1 MKALRGTSV
10 LGAVLAAAAGFV
22 AEAGAP
28 LPRAPE
34 ERRGT
39 VEGAPV
45 EPGVFEGDVRDL
57 PRLPPWKQGDPIREV
72 PRRVHP
78 RPQPPVSP
86 EPSPP
91 DPLFT
96 PQGRGGDGRS
106 FRAFN
111 PPDLVFGG
119 VRFTGTFPPDPV
131 GDVGPDHYIQMV
143 NGGSSSRVR
152 IFDKSGG
159 ELANFQLDSLAP
171 AGSSACAAGC
181 GDPIVLFD
189 GLANRWLLSEFAS
202 SENQCAS
209 TSSGNLCVY
218 ISRTPDPVRGGFFVY
233 DFEVPRFPDYPKYA
247 VWPDAYYVSTNERR
261 PTAYALQRR
270 RMLDGRMAGFQRRTA
285 TRLPGFN
292 FQALTP
298 SDLDGPTP
306 PPAGAPNYFIRH
318 RDDEVHNP
326 GLNDPSRDFLEI
338 WEFHVDFASPAAS
351 TFILATTVA
360 VAEFDS
366 GLCGLTSFE
375 CFPQPGTGQRLDPV
389 REVVMWRSQYRNFGS
404 HETLVG
410 NFVTDVDNTDHGGI
424 RWYELRKTA
433 TGPWMV
439 FQEGTHAPD
448 ADHRWMG
455 SIAMDGRGDIGL
467 GYSVSGPGVF
477 PSIRYTGRLASDP
490 LGTLPQ
496 GEVNVMTG
504 LSSQTEATR
513 WGDYSAMSVDPN
525 DDCTFWY
532 TNEFVGAGGPWA
544 TRIARF
550 NFPECVPL
558 TRAPT
563 CRGLPATVL
572 GTEGADILVG
582 TAGDDVIAGLGGND
596 TIDGAGG
603 HDTICAGSG
612 NDRVRGGAGRDTLF
626 GESGKDRLGGGAGRD
641 TLDGGV
647 GRDALDG
654 GSGGDRC
661 RGGRGSD
668 IAKRCER
675 VSRIP

>member
-34 ERRGT
+34 EGRGT

-159 ELANFQLDSLAP
+159 ELADFQLDSLAP

-338 WEFHVDFASPAAS
+338 WEFHVDFASPAGS

-532 TNEFVGAGGPWA
+532 TNEFVGAGGLWA